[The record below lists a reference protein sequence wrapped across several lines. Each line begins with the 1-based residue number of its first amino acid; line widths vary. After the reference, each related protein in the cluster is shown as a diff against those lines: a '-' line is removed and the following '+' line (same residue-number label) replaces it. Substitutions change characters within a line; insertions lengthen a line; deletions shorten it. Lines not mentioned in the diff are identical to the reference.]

1 MFMRRQTL
9 LQAVGPLLIVV
20 LGIAA
25 FLWLKSIDRQP
36 ATSTGSTSP
45 PPVRTLPLG
54 PPREQFEFTVGG
66 RVVPSR
72 EVTLSAEVNGRII
85 ARPETLRAGRHVT
98 QGALLV
104 QLDPAD
110 HELMLQEITSQLDGV
125 DLELKQLD
133 VEARG
138 LRELAQLAEADVKL
152 AVQELRR
159 MTVLLES
166 QSATPAGRDRA
177 ERDWL
182 DARIALGELGNQQEL
197 LPARRARLAARRQ
210 GLIARQERA
219 RRDLDRTR
227 IVAPFNGLLAFAQ
240 VEVGDF
246 VRTGDVLLK
255 LERADEVE
263 VECQLRAD
271 QLRWLRDS
279 LDAVTAAEPEARSL
293 ELPAVPAIISYRD
306 NSGQWNGLLTR
317 FQGGGVDP
325 QTRTVA
331 CRVLVPRQRPDATA
345 NRRISLMRG
354 MYVTVTLPVRSP
366 TPLIEIPT
374 EAVRPDRQVWSVR
387 ADRLVV
393 HRVPIAWTLRNS
405 VLVRAELTSL
415 KQDDPVVISPLAVAY
430 DGMAVQAASV
440 PTAADTGEAAA
451 P

>member
-1 MFMRRQTL
+1 MPTL
-9 LQAVGPLLIVV
+9 L
-20 LGIAA
+20 
-25 FLWLKSIDRQP
+25 
-36 ATSTGSTSP
+36 TGVSGG
-45 PPVRTLPLG
+45 PLG
-54 PPREQFEFTVGG
+54 PSRGQFEFTVGG

-110 HELMLQEITSQLDGV
+110 HELMLQEINSQLDGV
-125 DLELKQLD
+125 DLESQQLE

-138 LRELAQLAEADVKL
+138 LRERALLAEEDVKL
-152 AVQELRR
+152 AGQELHR

-166 QSATPAGRDRA
+166 QGATPAGRDRA
-177 ERDWL
+177 ERDLL
-182 DARIALGELGNQQEL
+182 DAQITLAELGNRQEL

-210 GLIARQERA
+210 GLTARQERA

-227 IVAPFNGLLAFAQ
+227 IVAPFNGLLAFAN

-279 LDAVTAAEPEARSL
+279 LDAETVAEPEARSL
-293 ELPAVPAIISYRD
+293 EVPAVPVTISYRD
-306 NSGQWNGLLTR
+306 NPGQWNGRLTR

-331 CRVLVPRQRPDATA
+331 CRVLVPRQRPDTTA

-387 ADRLVV
+387 AGRLVV
-393 HRVPIAWTLRNS
+393 HRIPIAWTLRNS
-405 VLVRAELTSL
+405 VLVRAELTKL
-415 KQDDPVVISPLAVAY
+415 KPDDPVVISPLAIAY
-430 DGMAVQAASV
+430 DGMAVQAAAVS
-440 PTAADTGEAAA
+440 AAAGTREAAA